1 MSIIVLENSPEQSL
15 SLQLVE
21 LQEQCFCPPWTKQQI
36 DHQLT
41 GKRGFNFAWQVDN
54 KLVGYVFYQLL
65 FEQAEIIQ
73 IAIQPQFQKQ
83 GLAAQLLTQS
93 SDYLQQQQIEK
104 ILLEVRESNRAAI
117 ALYTKLGF
125 VVDGIRR
132 NYYPANGQSKTREH
146 AKLYSLALAPL

>member
-1 MSIIVLENSPEQSL
+1 MSLIILASSPDPNL

-36 DHQLT
+36 DQQLT

-73 IAIQPQFQKQ
+73 IAIQPKFQKQ
-83 GLAAQLLTQS
+83 GLAAQLITQS
-93 SDYLQQQQIEK
+93 CDYLQQQKIEK

-125 VVDGIRR
+125 VVDGIRS
-132 NYYPANGQSKTREH
+132 NYYPASGQSKTREH
-146 AKLYSLALAPL
+146 AKLYSLALTSL